1 MLCWCRKGMV
11 PLLIRICNGIAALF
25 AEKGCIFHEQEKW
38 FSYCLQRRAIKL
50 AAWALLFF
58 IGMPQAGAA
67 HTLLFIAVFMWMR
80 RYMGGFH
87 ASSPFRCLAISGF
100 CEWLCLCFAIP
111 FTVCHSWL
119 SPALSSGCCVAV
131 FLLSPAIHPFS
142 GLGPK
147 AAKWN
152 HTRAKGLAVVLL
164 CGTLLFCFLSFGYT
178 AAIVAW
184 GEALAMLTV
193 AAAKINGQ
201 EVKSHD
207 SELESQRQKPDS
219 SQNAAHD

>member
-25 AEKGCIFHEQEKW
+25 CEKGCIFHEQEKW

-50 AAWALLFF
+50 AAWTLLFF
-58 IGMPQAGAA
+58 IGIPQAGAA

-87 ASSPFRCLAISGF
+87 ASSPFRCLAVSGF

-111 FTVCHSWL
+111 LTACYSRLGPVL
-119 SPALSSGCCVAV
+119 SACCCMAV
-131 FLLSPAIHPFS
+131 FLLSPAIHPLS
-142 GLGPK
+142 GLGPA

-152 HTRAKGLAVVLL
+152 HVRAKRAAIVLF
-164 CGTLLFCFLSFGYT
+164 CGTLLFYFLSFGYT

-184 GEALAMLTV
+184 GETLALLTV
-193 AAAKINGQ
+193 AAAKINRQ

-219 SQNAAHD
+219 SQNSAHD

>member
-1 MLCWCRKGMV
+1 MV

-50 AAWALLFF
+50 AAWTLLFF
-58 IGMPQAGAA
+58 IGIPQTGAA

-87 ASSPFRCLAISGF
+87 ASSPFRCLAVSGF

-111 FTVCHSWL
+111 LTACYSRL
-119 SPALSSGCCVAV
+119 SLVLSACCCMAV
-131 FLLSPAIHPFS
+131 FLLSPAIHPLS
-142 GLGPK
+142 GLGPA

-152 HTRAKGLAVVLL
+152 HVRAKRAAIVLF
-164 CGTLLFCFLSFGYT
+164 CGTLLFYFLSFGYT

-184 GEALAMLTV
+184 GETLAMLTV
-193 AAAKINGQ
+193 AAAKINRQ

-207 SELESQRQKPDS
+207 SELESQRQKPDFS
-219 SQNAAHD
+219 

>member
-1 MLCWCRKGMV
+1 MV

-25 AEKGCIFHEQEKW
+25 CEKGCIFHEQEKW

-50 AAWALLFF
+50 AAWTLLFF
-58 IGMPQAGAA
+58 IGIPQAGAA

-87 ASSPFRCLAISGF
+87 ASSPFRCLAVSGF

-111 FTVCHSWL
+111 LTACYSRLGPVL
-119 SPALSSGCCVAV
+119 SACCCMAV
-131 FLLSPAIHPFS
+131 FLLSPAIHPLS
-142 GLGPK
+142 GLGPA

-152 HTRAKGLAVVLL
+152 HVRAKRAAIVLF
-164 CGTLLFCFLSFGYT
+164 CGTLLFYFLSFSYT

-184 GEALAMLTV
+184 GETLALLTV
-193 AAAKINGQ
+193 AAAKINRQ

>member
-1 MLCWCRKGMV
+1 MRPARFG
-11 PLLIRICNGIAALF
+11 
-25 AEKGCIFHEQEKW
+25 
-38 FSYCLQRRAIKL
+38 
-50 AAWALLFF
+50 ALL
-58 IGMPQAGAA
+58 
-67 HTLLFIAVFMWMR
+67 
-80 RYMGGFH
+80 
-87 ASSPFRCLAISGF
+87 S
-100 CEWLCLCFAIP
+100 
-111 FTVCHSWL
+111 
-119 SPALSSGCCVAV
+119 
-131 FLLSPAIHPFS
+131 
-142 GLGPK
+142 LGS
-147 AAKWN
+147 
-152 HTRAKGLAVVLL
+152 AVVLL

>member
-1 MLCWCRKGMV
+1 MV

-50 AAWALLFF
+50 AAWTLLFF
-58 IGMPQAGAA
+58 IGIPQAGAA

-87 ASSPFRCLAISGF
+87 ASSPFRCLAVSGF

-111 FTVCHSWL
+111 LTACYSRL
-119 SPALSSGCCVAV
+119 SPVLSACCCMAV
-131 FLLSPAIHPFS
+131 FLLSPAIHPLS
-142 GLGPK
+142 GLGPA

-152 HTRAKGLAVVLL
+152 HVRAKRAAIVLF
-164 CGTLLFCFLSFGYT
+164 CGTLLFYFLSFGYT

-184 GEALAMLTV
+184 GETL
-193 AAAKINGQ
+193 AAAKINRQ